1 MEGTYAVVIMYNGS
15 EELSKERQDE
25 IIAYLAT
32 RGIAK
37 GFANVVTLNPTD
49 IARKVVISGTEENVT
64 VVNNEEDE
72 RIKEIDRLM
81 HAFDSDFIKPSQGDN
96 RRLAS
101 ALLSALIV
109 NKGKKV
115 ASEGQKTMNNIAWLI
130 GCEDEQ
136 IPVNIKFK
144 YHLTPDVIKTVK
156 KVYNLAQ
163 TL

>member
-1 MEGTYAVVIMYNGS
+1 MEGTYAVVILYTGS

-25 IIAYLAT
+25 IVAYLAT
-32 RGIAK
+32 RGVAK
-37 GFANVVTLNPTD
+37 GFVNVVTLNPTD
-49 IARKVVISGTEENVT
+49 IARKVVISGTKEDVT

-81 HAFDSDFIKPSQGDN
+81 YAFDSDFIKPSQGDN

-109 NKGKKV
+109 NKSKRV
-115 ASEGQKTMNNIAWLI
+115 SEGQKTMNHIAWLI

>member
-1 MEGTYAVVIMYNGS
+1 MKGTYAIVILYSGS

-25 IIAYLAT
+25 IVAYLAT

-37 GFANVVTLNPTD
+37 GFVNVVTLNPTD
-49 IARKVVISGTEENVT
+49 IARKVVISGTKEDVT
-64 VVNNEEDE
+64 VVDNEENE
-72 RIKEIDRLM
+72 RAKEIERLM
-81 HAFDSDFIKPSQGDN
+81 FAFDSDFIKPSQGDN

-101 ALLSALIV
+101 ALLSALVV
-109 NKGKKV
+109 NKGKKI
-115 ASEGQKTMNNIAWLI
+115 SEGQKTMNHIAWLI

-136 IPVNIKFK
+136 IPVHIKVK

-156 KVYNLAQ
+156 NVYNLAQ